1 MRKLPANLILN
12 ELFKFYELGFA
23 ICMVI
28 FIVNHSH
35 VVSKNKMLPVFKLSL
50 LSILHFWKIFLHP
63 AEYYVIMLLISTV
76 LVV

>member
-50 LSILHFWKIFLHP
+50 LSILNFWKIFLYP